1 MGASTVAIVTDS
13 AVSLT
18 TELIAEFGIA
28 QVPVHLRIGDE
39 WFLDID
45 KASDAR
51 VNEALNAR
59 ALVTTAAAPP
69 AEIAA
74 IYRGVARSGAESI
87 VSIHVSS
94 EYSAMLQNAREAATR
109 SPIPVTF
116 VDAGTTAMGQ
126 SLIVLAAA
134 ALAAEGRTADEVA
147 GGALAVARS
156 CRFLFTVESM
166 EHLRRGG
173 RVSAMVGAVGHLFN
187 IRPVVSIHD
196 GETAVVDRVHK
207 VERARDVIRSSMELY
222 ASTLAHPAAC
232 IGIPPGSAVDKGLAL
247 SIRGP
252 VLRVAVGGSLAAHT
266 GPGTCGI
273 AVADMPPEFAKALGA
288 REARGD
294 AGGAAQSGA

>member
-1 MGASTVAIVTDS
+1 MGASTVAVVTDS

-18 TELIAEFGIA
+18 TELIDEFAIA
-28 QVPVHLRIGDE
+28 QIPVHLGIGRE
-39 WFLDID
+39 SFLDVD

-59 ALVTTAAAPP
+59 ALVTTAAASP
-69 AEIAA
+69 AEIATV
-74 IYRGVARSGAESI
+74 YRTVARAGAESI

-126 SLIVLAAA
+126 SLIVLGAA
-134 ALAAEGRTADEVA
+134 ALAEAGRTADEVA
-147 GGALAVARS
+147 GGALAIARS

-173 RVSAMVGAVGHLFN
+173 RVSAMVGAVGYLFN
-187 IRPVVSIHD
+187 IRPVISIHD
-196 GETAVVDRVHK
+196 GDTTVVDRVHK
-207 VERARDVIRSSMELY
+207 VERAREVIRSSMELY

-232 IGIPPGSAVDKGLAL
+232 IGVPAGSAADKGPTF

-252 VLRVAVGGSLAAHT
+252 ILEVAVGGSLAAHT
-266 GPGTCGI
+266 GPGTCGV
-273 AVADMPPEFAKALGA
+273 AVADMPPEFEAALRAHGL
-288 REARGD
+288 GHD
-294 AGGAAQSGA
+294 A